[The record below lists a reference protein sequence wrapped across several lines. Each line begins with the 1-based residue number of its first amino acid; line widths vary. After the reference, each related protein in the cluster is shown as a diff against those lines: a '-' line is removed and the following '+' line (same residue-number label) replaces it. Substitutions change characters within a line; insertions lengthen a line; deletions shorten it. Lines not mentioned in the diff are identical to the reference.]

1 MLKGILMKPLCIS
14 ELYFYE
20 VLISFP
26 GAAVICGLFSE
37 ILHMYSDVLLFVFSQ
52 RRVTARTAA
61 AHLVHNIWIATD
73 DQMCQM
79 SVLALK
85 CMQYPTFKRCQVAK
99 AHTSIAS
106 F

>member
-1 MLKGILMKPLCIS
+1 
-14 ELYFYE
+14 
-20 VLISFP
+20 
-26 GAAVICGLFSE
+26 
-37 ILHMYSDVLLFVFSQ
+37 MYSDVLLFIFSQ
-52 RRVTARTAA
+52 HRFTAKTAA

-85 CMQYPTFKRCQVAK
+85 CMQNPTFKSCQAAK
-99 AHTSIAS
+99 ACTSIAY

>member
-1 MLKGILMKPLCIS
+1 
-14 ELYFYE
+14 
-20 VLISFP
+20 
-26 GAAVICGLFSE
+26 
-37 ILHMYSDVLLFVFSQ
+37 MYSDVLLFIFSQ
-52 RRVTARTAA
+52 CRFTARTAG

-85 CMQYPTFKRCQVAK
+85 CMQNPTFKRCHVAK
-99 AHTSIAS
+99 VHTSIAS